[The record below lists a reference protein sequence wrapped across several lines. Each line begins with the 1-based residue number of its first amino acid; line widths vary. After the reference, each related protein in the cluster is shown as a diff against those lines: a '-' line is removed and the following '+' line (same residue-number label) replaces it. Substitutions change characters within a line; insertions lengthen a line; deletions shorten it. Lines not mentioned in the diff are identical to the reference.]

1 MKSLTTLIKLYR
13 KQLDD
18 KRIEL
23 VREQETLDEL
33 NKILIYIREEIR
45 QEKNVAEKSS
55 VGRYSFPGYIGQAVG
70 SERRIANLIAEQENK
85 IEAIRDAIAEQF
97 SELKKYEILLEVK
110 QSNAAK
116 EEARLEQIELDEI
129 ATNSFLQERRD
140 E

>member
-1 MKSLTTLIKLYR
+1 MKSLAILIKLHR
-13 KQLDD
+13 KMLDD

-33 NKILIYIREEIR
+33 NKILAHIRQEML
-45 QEKNVAEKSS
+45 QEKNVAEKSL

-70 SERRIANLIAEQENK
+70 SEKRITELIKEQESK
-85 IEAIRDAIAEQF
+85 IEAIRDAIAEEF

-110 QSNAAK
+110 QRDAAK

-129 ATNSFLQERRD
+129 ATNSFLQERQN